1 MYYLFLNK
9 KDELE
14 QYKDELD
21 RIICSLE
28 EGKTPVFSEVR
39 SAKTN
44 LFESLPYNILNALFL
59 IFGTILL
66 NKISMPEIIKVAA
79 VLVINSIFGAI
90 ANFIFTIAKHRLR
103 IRLCRRLSIEPSER
117 NIAAMESLEY
127 QTV

>member
-14 QYKDELD
+14 QYKDELV

-79 VLVINSIFGAI
+79 VFVINSIFGAI

-103 IRLCRRLSIEPSER
+103 IRLCRRLGIEPSER
-117 NIAAMESLEY
+117 NISAMESLEY